1 MKCLWMMR
9 IKKEK
14 MKKESLKRRS
24 LKKTILDLK
33 AKNKIPMLHLRIG
46 EDKNLRNTCASVR

>member
-1 MKCLWMMR
+1 M
-9 IKKEK
+9 KKEK